1 MEVRFK
7 RKVEDS
13 LSGDSYHLKANDQDL
28 ATKSKSRIGIKA
40 RNIGSAESEPE
51 TEKKY
56 QFQGKGLRVGTKDRD
71 HKSYTIL

>member
-13 LSGDSYHLKANDQDL
+13 LSGDRSHLKANDQDL

-40 RNIGSAESEPE
+40 RNIGSAESGPE

-56 QFQGKGLRVGTKDRD
+56 QYQGKGLRVGTKDRD

>member
-13 LSGDSYHLKANDQDL
+13 LSGDKYHLKANDQDL

-40 RNIGSAESEPE
+40 RNIGSVGSGPE
-51 TEKKY
+51 T
-56 QFQGKGLRVGTKDRD
+56 
-71 HKSYTIL
+71 